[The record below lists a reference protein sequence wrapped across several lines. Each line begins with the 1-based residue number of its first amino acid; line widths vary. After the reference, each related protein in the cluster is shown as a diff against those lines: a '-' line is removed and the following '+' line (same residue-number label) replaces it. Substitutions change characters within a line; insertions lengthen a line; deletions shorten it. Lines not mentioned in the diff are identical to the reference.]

1 MYTCIRCGDFC
12 AIKLDDIFIHMRAT
26 PICRSTFYCVMP
38 EMFNEQCPYDYLHDI
53 FCKDIVDG
61 LLPKVITD
69 KNNIKYLRYVNNT
82 YECMYCRAP
91 FGTPQACILHTKK
104 RCSSNYTVAQTPTL
118 ATSSSEP
125 PVAEVSLAFK
135 KRSAENTILTHWES
149 SIIIESASNIIET
162 CWREHILKN
171 PELVLIRLASELY
184 LGIPN
189 NRNTYITIG
198 SDSRYQPRVLDD
210 KCKWRLIT
218 PYAYCTR
225 LFDTLIKVLE
235 NYAESIKETRM
246 YDSDDLS
253 RYVRIIYR
261 EFQADSEAFIY
272 KYIVPIL
279 KLFHDNID
287 LVSNTYKL
295 SVAVSRGFDITASF
309 SEDFDE

>member
-1 MYTCIRCGDFC
+1 M
-12 AIKLDDIFIHMRAT
+12 HMRAT

-69 KNNIKYLRYVNNT
+69 KNNIKYLRYANNT

-118 ATSSSEP
+118 ATSSSES

-135 KRSAENTILTHWES
+135 KRSATNTTLTHWES
-149 SIIIESASNIIET
+149 SDIVASASNITEK
-162 CWREHILKN
+162 CWTEHILIN
-171 PELVLIRLASELY
+171 PELILIRLASELY
-184 LGIPN
+184 LGIPD
-189 NRNTYITIG
+189 NRNTYVIWTDDG
-198 SDSRYQPRVLDD
+198 YQTRVLDD
-210 KCKWRLIT
+210 KSTWKLIKA
-218 PYAYCTR
+218 YAYCTR
-225 LFDTLIKVLE
+225 LFDTLINVLE
-235 NYAESIKETRM
+235 NYAESIKYTNVYA
-246 YDSDDLS
+246 YDNICE
-253 RYVRIIYR
+253 YVRRIDR
-261 EFQADSEAFIY
+261 EFQADAGVFVD

-279 KLFHDNID
+279 KLFHENID